1 MQSSIECPL
10 GFAQGR
16 LCQVA
21 AATAPAGHLNS
32 WLFVPSQAAT
42 PEILDFARH
51 DKLSEGWL
59 IRGWDGI

>member
-1 MQSSIECPL
+1 MQSSTECPL

-32 WLFVPSQAAT
+32 WLFV
-42 PEILDFARH
+42 
-51 DKLSEGWL
+51 L
-59 IRGWDGI
+59 IRGWDGP